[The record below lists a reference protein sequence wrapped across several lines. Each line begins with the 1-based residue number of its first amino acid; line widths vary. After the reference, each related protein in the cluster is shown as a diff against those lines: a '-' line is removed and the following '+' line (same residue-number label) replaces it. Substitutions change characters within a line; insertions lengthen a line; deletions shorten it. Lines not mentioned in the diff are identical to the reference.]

1 MKSVQKASFKRK
13 LQVGTKKGIITYT
26 LHDEYQHSPH
36 FKKEQKAIEREE
48 TFPYIISKER
58 LI

>member
-48 TFPYIISKER
+48 TFPYIIS
-58 LI
+58 